1 MGILDEA
8 IREHLD
14 LKRRRGADAGE
25 LQQLEDEAFGPPTRP
40 GEPDFPDRAE
50 DGAEGEA
57 AEVAEAE
64 TAFMPAD
71 EAVAVADE
79 GIADEPEAGAPATDE
94 HAEAAVEEPLP
105 EEPAAEEPVD
115 ETMFFDHASGSQE
128 LELPDLELELDDEL
142 DQELG
147 ERSLDQPPA
156 EELPLEP
163 DEAAA
168 ADEPPIET
176 FDTVEH
182 HFEEAI
188 EEEPPSDQLEPPS
201 EEHPAGAVEAEGEE
215 EDADVLEETP
225 EFLRER
231 PEDDELWF
239 EQGEP
244 KDFDF

>member
-50 DGAEGEA
+50 EGADGEA
-57 AEVAEAE
+57 AEAE

-71 EAVAVADE
+71 GAIAASDEVAVE
-79 GIADEPEAGAPATDE
+79 ESEAAPPATDE
-94 HAEAAVEEPLP
+94 HTEAALEESLP
-105 EEPAAEEPVD
+105 EDPAAEEPIGD
-115 ETMFFDHASGSQE
+115 ETAFFDQAGDSRE
-128 LELPDLELELDDEL
+128 LELPDLELELDDQL

-163 DEAAA
+163 DEGA

-182 HFEEAI
+182 RFDEAI

-201 EEHPAGAVEAEGEE
+201 EEHPAAPAEAEGEE
-215 EDADVLEETP
+215 EDEDVLEETP
-225 EFLRER
+225 EFLRDR